1 MPNRLLRAAILAL
14 ALPLAAAAQDYE
26 FGQAE
31 FMNSCAQ
38 CHGPGGKGDGSIAGM
53 LNIAAPDL
61 TQLQKNNGG
70 VFPVAAL
77 YSIIDGS
84 AASGVHG
91 TTEMPAWGSRYAF
104 DAPDQLGWDY
114 SAEDRRIFVRTRIL
128 ALIEYLS
135 TIQE

>member
-1 MPNRLLRAAILAL
+1 MLKTLFLAVPVAV
-14 ALPLAAAAQDYE
+14 ALPLAAAAQDYD

-38 CHGPGGKGDGSIAGM
+38 CHGPGGKGDGPIAGM
-53 LNIAAPDL
+53 LNATTPDL

-77 YSIIDGS
+77 YSLIDGS
-84 AASGVHG
+84 AAEGVHG
-91 TTEMPAWGSRYAF
+91 VTDMPAWGQRYAV
-104 DAPDQLGWDY
+104 DAPEQLGWDY
-114 SAEDRRIFVRTRIL
+114 SANDRQVFVRARIL